1 MSLPIPNGLIPVAMA
16 APSPPLEPPGV
27 FSLFQGLNVLP
38 LNGLSVS
45 RRNPISGKLV
55 LPIGIAPAPNILSTK
70 GVFLG
75 GIDSARNGRP
85 LVVGV
90 PTKSMFSLIVIG
102 TPWKGLFLSSS
113 LALSAFLANSVADSS
128 RVTVMAFI
136 SGFTSSILLR

>member
-1 MSLPIPNGLIPVAMA
+1 MSLPIPNGLIPVAIA

-38 LNGLSVS
+38 LKGLSVS
-45 RRNPISGKLV
+45 KRKPISGKLV

-102 TPWKGLFLSSS
+102 TP
-113 LALSAFLANSVADSS
+113 
-128 RVTVMAFI
+128 
-136 SGFTSSILLR
+136 